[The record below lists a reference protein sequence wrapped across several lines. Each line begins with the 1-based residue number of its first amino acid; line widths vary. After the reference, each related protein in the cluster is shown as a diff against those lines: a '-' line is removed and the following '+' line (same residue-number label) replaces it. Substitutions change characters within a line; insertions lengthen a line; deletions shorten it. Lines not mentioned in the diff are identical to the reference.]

1 MSDDFLKCLMICS
14 ILYDQKNLF
23 VTNDPGVGMGGG
35 CDTRITEQHNI
46 QVIIYLQPILTHSA
60 SLAAKQDDQLN
71 TK

>member
-1 MSDDFLKCLMICS
+1 M
-14 ILYDQKNLF
+14 
-23 VTNDPGVGMGGG
+23 TNDPGVGMGGG